1 MIVQSFW
8 VKEMNEQKPDFKYR
22 WEEEHLLNNIRQTG
36 LSFMC
41 GAQHQNKHWDVH
53 IQQKLQ
59 KVEELKTKK
68 KKKKKIVWCHSRQK
82 PNLKVKLL

>member
-1 MIVQSFW
+1 M
-8 VKEMNEQKPDFKYR
+8 KENT
-22 WEEEHLLNNIRQTG
+22 IRQH
-36 LSFMC
+36 
-41 GAQHQNKHWDVH
+41 AQTKHQNKHWDVH

-68 KKKKKIVWCHSRQK
+68 KKKIVWCHSRQK